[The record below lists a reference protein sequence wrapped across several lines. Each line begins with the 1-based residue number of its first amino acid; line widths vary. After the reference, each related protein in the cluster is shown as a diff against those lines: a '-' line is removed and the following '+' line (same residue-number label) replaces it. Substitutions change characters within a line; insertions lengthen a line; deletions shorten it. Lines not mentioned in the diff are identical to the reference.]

1 MYKLKNSYID
11 KMVSSRLSSK
21 EIDFLL
27 YIALYQS
34 ESGIV
39 ESVYYKD
46 VCNSIGISIQK
57 FYDILNSLSN
67 KNLITYSKVNAADVR
82 VTVCDNDFSNES
94 YQKGSSGYLNVAQH
108 NFSSTKFREMKA
120 GSKLFYLY
128 TQRFINGKH
137 MLLDNFYEEFCALLG
152 VVKKSLQQYIHELR
166 EKKLLFIS
174 KKRNKAYNY
183 EISFRR
189 STVLFKDSFQMG
201 REKQYYV
208 DNIAALI
215 RRNFKGLTQ
224 NSDDK
229 SVKDIASLAEQER
242 AKKYCNFISLII
254 DAIKM
259 SVTRQK
265 QEGKDKEKLMLNA
278 ALVNKCLSD
287 VIERDICMK
296 YGII

>member
-11 KMVSSRLSSK
+11 KMVSAKLSSR

-27 YIALYQS
+27 YIALYQN

-46 VCNSIGISIQK
+46 VCTEIEVSIQK
-57 FYDILNSLSN
+57 FYDILKSLSS

-82 VTVCDNDFSNES
+82 VTLCDNDFSNEN
-94 YQKGSSGYLNVAQH
+94 YGKGSSGYLNVAQ
-108 NFSSTKFREMKA
+108 NDFSGTKFREMKA

-128 TQRFINGKH
+128 SQRFTNGKH
-137 MLLDNFYEEFCALLG
+137 MLLDNFYEEFCSLLG

-183 EISFRR
+183 EISFRK
-189 STVLFKDSFQMG
+189 STVLFKKSHQIE

-208 DNIAALI
+208 DNIASLI
-215 RRNFKGLTQ
+215 RRNFKGIIQ

-229 SVKDIASLAEQER
+229 AVEDIAALAEQER
-242 AKKYCNFISLII
+242 AKKYSNFVFLIV

-259 SVTRQK
+259 SIGRQK
-265 QEGKDKEKLMLNA
+265 SEKKDNKKLVLNA

-287 VIERDICMK
+287 VIERDICKK